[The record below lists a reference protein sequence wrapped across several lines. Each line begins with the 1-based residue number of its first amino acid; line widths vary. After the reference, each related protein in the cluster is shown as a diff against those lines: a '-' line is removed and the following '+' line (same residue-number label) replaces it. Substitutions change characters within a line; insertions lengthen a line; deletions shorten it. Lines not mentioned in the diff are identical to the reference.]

1 MVDTGEGLEVT
12 GDEGHRVADDSAA
25 LQARIEQLEREN
37 EELKRQAQSEV
48 GESRAPATRRRNAGG
63 ITLALIAALLLAL
76 AVPAVWL
83 NRMVTDTDVYV
94 ETVAPLAEDPAI
106 QDAVADAA
114 SAAVIERAD
123 SKERLETVLPENL
136 QILATPLS
144 QAVDDFIRK
153 QSLNLVRSDQFGNL
167 WETVNRVSH
176 KALVAAVTGR
186 ETGAVGVEAGT
197 ITLDV
202 GTLADTLK
210 GRLEDAGLGFVANLP
225 TSSLDKQIVLY
236 ESPVLAQLTST
247 VDLVSRSAFM
257 IPLIGFVLAL
267 GAIALAADRRKAV
280 LWLGGTLAIA
290 AILPLQA
297 LYLGQTYVVSQLEQA
312 ASIPTPAA
320 QAAFEIIF
328 RDLVTADRAA
338 VALGIL
344 LWAGAVLAGPA
355 RWAVALRT
363 GVSGG
368 LGGMASHLELGS
380 FGRWVRARKQ
390 GLRVAGIVGAVAV
403 LFLLPA
409 PRTVS
414 ALVWVAVSYL
424 VWVVAVEFF
433 GAEPVSIAET
443 DAVRDSEVVV
453 EKPTPQARP

>member
-1 MVDTGEGLEVT
+1 MADTGEDRAITSDSDL
-12 GDEGHRVADDSAA
+12 GDAGDLAV
-25 LQARIEQLEREN
+25 LKARIGQLEREN
-37 EELKRQAQSEV
+37 EELKRSAESEV
-48 GESRAPATRRRNAGG
+48 VESAPAGRGRNAGA

-123 SKERLETVLPENL
+123 SKSRLETVLPENL

-153 QSLNLVRSDQFGNL
+153 QSLNLVRSDQFGSL

-186 ETGAVGVEAGT
+186 ETGAVGVDAGT

-247 VDLVSRSAFM
+247 VDLVSRSAFI

-267 GAIALAADRRKAV
+267 GAIALAVDRRKAV
-280 LWLGGTLAIA
+280 LWLGGALAIA

-312 ASIPTPAA
+312 ASIPAPAA
-320 QAAFEIIF
+320 QAAFEIVF

-338 VALGIL
+338 VALGVL
-344 LWAGAVLAGPA
+344 LWAGAILAGPA

-363 GVSGG
+363 GLSGG

-390 GLRVAGIVGAVAV
+390 GLRIAGIVGAVAV

-414 ALVWVAVSYL
+414 ALVWVAVGY
-424 VWVVAVEFF
+424 VMWVVAVEFF
-433 GAEPVSIAET
+433 GAEPVSIAEP
-443 DAVRDSEVVV
+443 DAVGDADVA

>member
-1 MVDTGEGLEVT
+1 MVDTGESLGIT
-12 GDEGHRVADDSAA
+12 GDEGHRDADDPAV
-25 LQARIEQLEREN
+25 LQARIELLEREN
-37 EELKRQAQSEV
+37 EELRRRTEA
-48 GESRAPATRRRNAGG
+48 APAATHGSRTRGRNAAA
-63 ITLALIAALLLAL
+63 ITIAVIAALFLAL

-83 NRMVTDTDVYV
+83 NRMLTDTDVYV
-94 ETVAPLAEDPAI
+94 ETVAPLANDPAI

-114 SAAVIERAD
+114 SEAVVERAD
-123 SKERLETVLPENL
+123 SKARVETVLPENL
-136 QILATPLS
+136 QVLATPLS
-144 QAVDDFIRK
+144 QAIDDFIRK
-153 QSLNLVRSDQFGNL
+153 QSVNLVRSDQFASL
-167 WETVNRVSH
+167 WETVNRASH

-186 ETGAVGVEAGT
+186 DTGALGVEAGT

-202 GTLADTLK
+202 GALAERLK

-247 VDLVSRSAFM
+247 VDLVSRTAFV
-257 IPLIGFVLAL
+257 IPLIGFALAL
-267 GAIALAADRRKAV
+267 GAIALAADRRKAL
-280 LWLGGTLAIA
+280 LWLGGGLAIA
-290 AILPLQA
+290 AILPLQV
-297 LYLGQTYVVSQLEQA
+297 LYLGQTYMVSQLEQT

-338 VALGIL
+338 VALGVL
-344 LWAGAVLAGPA
+344 LWVGAVLAGPA
-355 RWAVALRT
+355 RWAIALRT

-409 PRTVS
+409 PRTVG
-414 ALVWVAVSYL
+414 ALVGVAVGYL

-433 GAEPVSIAET
+433 GAEPVPVLET
-443 DAVRDSEVVV
+443 GAVTEEVVT
-453 EKPTPQARP
+453 EEPTPQA